1 MDSRSND
8 RRSFLKHTAAV
19 GAGVIGGVALGA
31 APTRGPAPVAAAQGS
46 PEQRLRE
53 LGITLPSPQQPFA
66 TLVPAVR
73 SGNMLYT
80 SGHGA
85 PRGSD
90 VRSTGKLGADMTPE
104 EGQAAARAVGLNVL
118 ATVRNELGSLDN
130 VIRLVKTLGMVNS
143 APDFTGQ
150 SGVINGFSQLMI
162 DIFGDTAGKGARSAV
177 GMASLPGGWAVEI
190 EAIFEV
196 REG

>member
-1 MDSRSND
+1 MESRRND
-8 RRSFLKHTAAV
+8 RRSFLKHTAAA
-19 GAGVIGGVALGA
+19 GAGVIGGVSLGVTAQPAGA
-31 APTRGPAPVAAAQGS
+31 AILRQGS
-46 PEQRLRE
+46 PEARLRE
-53 LGITLPSPQQPFA
+53 LGITLPDPQQPFA

-73 SGNMLYT
+73 SGNTLFT
-80 SGHGA
+80 SGHGV

-104 EGQAAARAVGLNVL
+104 EGQAAARAVGLNIL

-130 VIRLVKTLGMVNS
+130 VVRLVKTLGMVNS

-150 SGVINGFSQLMI
+150 SGVVNGFSQLMI
-162 DIFGDTAGKGARSAV
+162 EVFGESAGKGARSAV

-196 REG
+196 RG

>member
-1 MDSRSND
+1 MESRGND
-8 RRSFLKHTAAV
+8 RRSFLKHTAAA
-19 GAGVIGGVALGA
+19 GAGVIGGVSLSATGARPAGA
-31 APTRGPAPVAAAQGS
+31 AIPQQGS
-46 PEQRLRE
+46 PEARLRE
-53 LGITLPSPQQPFA
+53 LGITLPDPQQAFA

-80 SGHGA
+80 SGHGV

-104 EGQAAARAVGLNVL
+104 DGQAAARAVGLNVL

-130 VIRLVKTLGMVNS
+130 VVRLVKTLGMVNS
-143 APDFTGQ
+143 ASDFTGQ

-162 DIFGDTAGKGARSAV
+162 EVFGESAGKGARSAV

-190 EAIFEV
+190 EAVFEV
-196 REG
+196 RQG

>member
-1 MDSRSND
+1 MEARGND
-8 RRSFLKHTAAV
+8 RRSFLKQTAAA
-19 GAGVIGGVALGA
+19 GAGVIGAASLGA
-31 APTRGPAPVAAAQGS
+31 PGARTASAAVVRQDS
-46 PEQRLRE
+46 PEARLRE
-53 LGITLPSPQQPFA
+53 LGITLPDPQQPFA

-80 SGHGA
+80 SGHGV

-90 VRSTGKLGADMTPE
+90 VRSTGKLGADITPE
-104 EGQAAARAVGLNVL
+104 EGQAAARAVGLNIL

-130 VIRLVKTLGMVNS
+130 VVRLVKTLGMVNS

-162 DIFGDTAGKGARSAV
+162 EVFGESAGKGARSAV

-190 EAIFEV
+190 EAVFEV
-196 REG
+196 RG